1 MTWVV
6 GILVGLWIVVLIAVM
21 MLGVWTMIRKRLD
34 KRRRQ

>member
-6 GILVGLWIVVLIAVM
+6 GILVGLWIVVVLGVM
-21 MLGVWTMIRKRLD
+21 MLGVWTMIQKRLG